1 MPNAIMIDM
10 KSGAKIQIKTLL
22 AQRAVKLKDLAQL
35 LTERTG
41 KPYTP
46 NGLTHKLSRGSIT
59 YNEVLQIADILG
71 YKIRFEDIN
80 D

>member
-1 MPNAIMIDM
+1 M